1 MFTFLVRPDLLTA
14 GSDDAVVGVAVDR
27 LGVTDEEGGA
37 WIGSAEV

>member
-14 GSDDAVVGVAVDR
+14 GSDGAVIGAAVDC

-37 WIGSAEV
+37 WAGSAEV